1 MPSVETFMHAYLL
14 TLPKVSFVGHGH
26 PTALVSLLSLTTA
39 PELARKRLFPDEV
52 VCCGPAA
59 AFIPYT
65 DPGLPLAMAIIRS
78 VEEFVDEFGSVPRT
92 IWMANHGLI
101 ALGENPAEVRN
112 ATAMAIKSARAW
124 LGALGT
130 GQEVRPLTQEQI
142 ERIHSRPDDP
152 RAFVNAPFSKR
163 LLILVAGV
171 AMNFLLAWVIFAAIA
186 GIADPVSTVKL
197 GCVLPGSPAAS
208 IGLVGGAQTG
218 TTSQGQPICD
228 NSGDAILAIDGQRFP
243 AFDDMT
249 SGDAPLRYLRAH
261 AGELVTLTIQ
271 HADGTVE
278 DRQVTLRVPQNNEGA
293 LGISSLELN
302 REQQI
307 QHDPVT
313 AIKLGLAR
321 TVDASTLILR
331 TLGDLVTNVD
341 NLTNPPVS
349 GPIGI
354 VSAVDTVR
362 TQLPPVFLFW
372 LIGMLSANLAI
383 VNILPLPPL
392 DGGRVLMTVLQ
403 KLSGGRVT
411 PAFERAFYLAG
422 FIFLITFLIWISYF
436 DIARGVT

>member
-1 MPSVETFMHAYLL
+1 MSIAISILL
-14 TLPKVSFVGHGH
+14 VLAILVVLVVIHELGHFVVARLSKVRVH
-26 PTALVSLLSLTTA
+26 
-39 PELARKRLFPDEV
+39 
-52 VCCGPAA
+52 
-59 AFIPYT
+59 
-65 DPGLPLAMAIIRS
+65 
-78 VEEFVDEFGSVPRT
+78 EFGIGFPPR
-92 IWMANHGLI
+92 ALI
-101 ALGENPAEVRN
+101 LGRDKETVYTLNWLPIGGFVRLEGEEGE
-112 ATAMAIKSARAW
+112 S
-124 LGALGT
+124 
-130 GQEVRPLTQEQI
+130 
-142 ERIHSRPDDP
+142 SDP
-152 RAFVNAPFSKR
+152 RAFVNAPISKR
-163 LLILVAGV
+163 LLILIAGV
-171 AMNFLLAWVIFAAIA
+171 AMNFLLAWIIFATIA
-186 GIADPVSTVKL
+186 GVSDPVTTVKL

-218 TTSQGQPICD
+218 TTSQGQAICD
-228 NSGDAILAIDGQRFP
+228 NTGDTILAIDGQRFP

-249 SGDAPLRYLRAH
+249 SGDAPLAYLRAH
-261 AGELVTLTIQ
+261 AGEQVTLTIQ

-278 DRQVTLRVPQNNEGA
+278 DKQVTLRVPQNNEGA
-293 LGISSLELN
+293 LGVSSLELN

-307 QHDPVT
+307 QHDPIT

-331 TLGDLVTNVD
+331 TLGDLVTNVN

-392 DGGRVLMTVLQ
+392 DGGRIFMTVLQ

-422 FIFLITFLIWISYF
+422 FVFLITFLIWISYF
-436 DIARGVT
+436 DIARGVS